1 VLPCEVDDPAHS
13 LGGHALEAVGGNLLR
28 RMVISV
34 LKDYPNGQA
43 CALHQ
48 PRARNLAGDP
58 FNVAQAAQSISIRSL
73 MEVLGGINW
82 PIVAGNGGRG
92 GALKPET
99 AASGFTCS
107 EWTPFFVQT
116 RKQTPSMRSS

>member
-1 VLPCEVDDPAHS
+1 MLPCEVDDPAHS
-13 LGGHALEAVGGNLLR
+13 FGGHALEAVGGNLLR

-43 CALHQ
+43 CALYQ

-58 FNVAQAAQSISIRSL
+58 FNVPPGSPSISIRSL
-73 MEVLGGINW
+73 MAVLGGNW

-92 GALKPET
+92 G
-99 AASGFTCS
+99 GS
-107 EWTPFFVQT
+107 EARNRRFRFHVF
-116 RKQTPSMRSS
+116 